1 MKFADIE
8 TYLPHRPPMCLVSQL
23 LYVEDDYAEARA
35 ILNAGD
41 AGIGP
46 DGKVEATALMEMV
59 AQSYA
64 AAQGY
69 LKQRDN
75 KPTLFGY
82 LVGIK
87 DFRIEEL
94 PSAGKHLLIKVKSAS
109 SFDNFYVIDGQV
121 FCENRLMA
129 GGTLKI
135 WATDNIELL
144 NNNQRA
150 SDGLRPV

>member
-1 MKFADIE
+1 MNFADIE

-23 LYVEDDYAEARA
+23 QYVEDDYAEARA
-35 ILNAGD
+35 VVNAGD

-46 DGKVEATALMEMV
+46 DGKVEALVLMEIV

-69 LKQRDN
+69 LKQRDK

-87 DFRIEEL
+87 DFLIEEL
-94 PSAGKHLLIKVKSAS
+94 PSAGEQLLIKLKSTS
-109 SFDNFYVIDGQV
+109 SFDNFYVIEGQV
-121 FCENRLMA
+121 LCEDKLMA

-144 NNNQRA
+144 KNNQRA
-150 SDGLRPV
+150 SGGTRPV

>member
-8 TYLPHRPPMCLVSQL
+8 TYLPHRRPMRLVSHLQL
-23 LYVEDDYAEARA
+23 VEDDYAEACA
-35 ILNAGD
+35 ILNYGD

-46 DGKVEATALMEMV
+46 DGKIEAAALMEMI

-69 LKQRDN
+69 LKQRDK

-87 DFRIEEL
+87 DFHIEEL
-94 PSAGKHLLIKVKSAS
+94 PSAGQQLLIKIKSSS
-109 SFDNFYVIDGQV
+109 SFDNFYIIEGQV
-121 FCENRLMA
+121 LYENRLMA
-129 GGTLKI
+129 GGTMKI
-135 WATDNIELL
+135 WATDNAALFK
-144 NNNQRA
+144 NNQGHPKA
-150 SDGLRPV
+150 